1 MKKLLISLALV
12 SAVFPGFS
20 TNLVN
25 WEILQNPVDGES
37 GFPMTA
43 SGRQLFADFNNDGI
57 MDVFVIAGQG
67 NSAMGLYKGNPDGTY
82 TDVTAESDELYSKSR
97 SSALFID
104 INNDGNLDL
113 ITVGDM
119 ADKSPATDVYLNTG
133 APDYKFVQ
141 DWDLTDLLPGLY
153 SEGND
158 NGSKILV
165 AFDYN
170 NDGWTDLLINGSAG
184 GIWEEV
190 TGGTGQGRVCAIMK
204 NVGGSFELV
213 KNPVDGTENF
223 IGVNGGSIDA
233 ADFNKDGWI
242 DIVVTGYHD
251 EEKNIT
257 KLYKNNGNDT
267 FTEVTG
273 IDFVGHQNGE
283 TAFIDINNDG
293 YADIIEIGR
302 DVKNSWA
309 NFGKLYVN
317 NQDGTFT
324 RYEEDQTN
332 FFGGSCALAIGDVN
346 NDGLNDYFMT
356 GYGTNATF
364 MYNNGDNTFM
374 KVNLEPDAARSR
386 GGSVTFVNIN
396 NDGFLDLGVFGY
408 RDGGGAAGDNLGS
421 WPDYILFNKGND
433 GVVANAAPAAP
444 QNFTAIY
451 NEDKGCYELRWEKAT
466 DDTTPAEAI
475 RYNMYVKTPDGKI
488 NFILPADKTTGALK
502 VYGTQYPLIAGN
514 QYDLYIPKTEG
525 VEIAISAVDNGWLAS
540 PFVIGSTSGIENVLS
555 GNDYKVYATGQTVYL
570 QNSSN
575 EVAVFEILGIDG
587 RVVSQYRISAGQ
599 NMNFDVNEGVY
610 LVKVTIGNKQA
621 VSKIVVGM

>member
-20 TNLVN
+20 TNSVN

-67 NSAMGLYKGNPDGTY
+67 NSAMGLYKGNPDRTY